1 MEHFDFIIIGGG
13 IAGASVG
20 YVLARERRVIVL
32 ERESQFGYHT
42 TGRSAALYLQTH
54 GPAVIRALTRTSR
67 EFLLGPPPGFSEYP
81 LLKPRGCLFIGTAA
95 QSSEL
100 DRAAQ
105 EYGAEVGGVRRI
117 DGHQARAMVP
127 VLRAD
132 HVAGAVYDPD
142 AWDIDVHA
150 VHHGYLRA
158 VRERGGRTET
168 GREVTSIERAGAQ
181 WIVTAAGE
189 RMSAPVVINA
199 AGAWCDRV
207 GAMAG
212 ARPIGLVPKRRTVL
226 IFEPPAG
233 AEIERWPSVN
243 DIGETFYFKPDA
255 GRILA
260 SPEDETPMEPCDAF
274 PDDVDV
280 ALAIDRIQRA
290 AELPVVHINRKWA
303 GLRSFVADGC
313 PAVGFDPDAPGFF
326 WLAGQG
332 GYGIETSPAMGR
344 LAAALACGRAIPDDL
359 AAAGVTESAVTPAR
373 LR

>member
-1 MEHFDFIIIGGG
+1 MEHFDFIVIGAG
-13 IAGASVG
+13 IAGASAG
-20 YVLARERRVIVL
+20 YVLARERRVIAL

-54 GPAVIRALTRTSR
+54 GPAVIRALTRASR
-67 EFLLGPPPGFSEYP
+67 EFLLGPPPGFAEHP
-81 LLKPRGCLFIGTAA
+81 LLKPRGCLYIGTAE
-95 QSSEL
+95 QSAEL
-100 DRAAQ
+100 DSAAR
-105 EYGAEVGGVRRI
+105 EYQAEVGGVRRI
-117 DGHQARAMVP
+117 DGREARAMVP

-150 VHHGYLRA
+150 VHHGYLRGI
-158 VRERGGRTET
+158 RERGGRTET
-168 GREVTSIERAGAQ
+168 GCEVASIERAGTE
-181 WIVTAAGE
+181 WIVTAGGE

-199 AGAWCDRV
+199 AGAWGDRV

-212 ARPIGLVPKRRTVL
+212 AHPIGLVPKRRTVL
-226 IFEPPAG
+226 IFDPPRG
-233 AEIERWPSVN
+233 VEIERWPSVN

-260 SPEDETPMEPCDAF
+260 SPQDETPMEPCDAF
-274 PDDVDV
+274 PDDLDV
-280 ALAIDRIQRA
+280 ALAVNRIQRA
-290 AELPVVHINRKWA
+290 AELPVVHIQRKWA

-313 PAVGFDPDAPGFF
+313 PVVGFDRDAPGFF

-344 LAAALACGRAIPDDL
+344 LAAALASGREVPSDL
-359 AAAGVTESAVTPAR
+359 AAEGVTESAVAPAR
-373 LR
+373 LG